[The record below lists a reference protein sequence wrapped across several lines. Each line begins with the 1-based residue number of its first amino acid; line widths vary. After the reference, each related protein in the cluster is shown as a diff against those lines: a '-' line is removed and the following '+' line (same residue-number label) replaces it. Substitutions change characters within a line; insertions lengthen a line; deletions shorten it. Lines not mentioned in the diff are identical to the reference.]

1 MERKVLLPVVIFFLL
16 LGAWWVLRERGPGF
30 RLLGC
35 TLVTGENLGLELSYS
50 THGEVEVH
58 LLGPGGGE
66 LDNALLRRGV
76 PSAYLLFSPK
86 GVSPE
91 GGTYRLL
98 FLYRGRRIAENR
110 LTFSGPRV
118 EVGEVQLEW
127 KGESLPWE
135 NLLSWAREQYPGRD
149 PEGVVNEA
157 VENLLRDY
165 PWADRERMLEN
176 RSLNY
181 FVLQRVRVELL
192 NKGDLPCYVRAVELL
207 LDNTPLTGRE
217 VDNWLEPGRGEWGW
231 EREFLSLPGRR
242 TLRVR
247 VLEDWGRV
255 LVEDSRLL
263 SIP

>member
-1 MERKVLLPVVIFFLL
+1 MERRILPLAVLFLL
-16 LGAWWVLRERGPGF
+16 LLCTWWVLRERGPGF

-35 TLVTGENLGLELSYS
+35 GLLTGENLRLELFYS
-50 THGEVEVH
+50 TRGEVEVH

-66 LDNALLRRGV
+66 LDNALLRKGASPV
-76 PSAYLLFSPK
+76 SLLFSPK
-86 GVSPE
+86 GVSPQ

-98 FLYRGRRIAENR
+98 FLQRGRRIAENR
-110 LTFSGPRV
+110 LTFSGPGV
-118 EVGEVQLEW
+118 EVGEVRLEW
-127 KGESLPWE
+127 RGESLPWD

-149 PEGVVNEA
+149 PEEVVNEA
-157 VENLLRDY
+157 VENLLREY
-165 PWADRERMLEN
+165 PWADRERLLEN

-181 FVLQRVRVELL
+181 FVLRRVGVELL

-242 TLRVR
+242 TLRIR

-255 LVEDSRLL
+255 LVEDSRSL